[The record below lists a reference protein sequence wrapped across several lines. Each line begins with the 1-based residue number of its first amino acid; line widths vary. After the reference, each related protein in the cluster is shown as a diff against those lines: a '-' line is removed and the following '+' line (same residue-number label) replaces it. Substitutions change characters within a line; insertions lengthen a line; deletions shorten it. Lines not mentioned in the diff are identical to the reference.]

1 VNESVAFVTVSYGPD
16 RDRCALL
23 SRSLEAFAPSGEHWI
38 VVDRADLPLFR
49 SLENRRTTLV
59 ATEEVLPVWLRRLN
73 LRMLGI
79 RSNIWIQAGGK
90 PVRGWLLQQLIK
102 LALAQQLTADVLVHA
117 DSDVVLMRPF
127 RTSLVTDRAGRVRL
141 YERPE
146 AVDEAL
152 PDLVLWHRSA
162 EDLLGI
168 RPARLPLPD
177 FITSFVPW
185 KRQNAVALL
194 EHVEK
199 VAGRHW
205 LRAIAAAWDVSEYIL
220 YGRFAR
226 DVLGHE
232 AGQYVTP
239 SSLCLDYWTPAPLSD
254 GELELFLD
262 KLGPEEIAVSITAKA
277 RMRPADYVGAL
288 ERRWSRLGE

>member
-1 VNESVAFVTVSYGPD
+1 
-16 RDRCALL
+16 
-23 SRSLEAFAPSGEHWI
+23 
-38 VVDRADLPLFR
+38 
-49 SLENRRTTLV
+49 
-59 ATEEVLPVWLRRLN
+59 
-73 LRMLGI
+73 MLGL

-102 LALAQQLTADVLVHA
+102 LALAEQLTADVLVHA
-117 DSDVVLMRPF
+117 DSDVVLIRPF

-168 RPARLPLPD
+168 RPSRLPLPD

-199 VAGRHW
+199 VAGLHW

-277 RMRPADYVGAL
+277 RMRPADHVGAL